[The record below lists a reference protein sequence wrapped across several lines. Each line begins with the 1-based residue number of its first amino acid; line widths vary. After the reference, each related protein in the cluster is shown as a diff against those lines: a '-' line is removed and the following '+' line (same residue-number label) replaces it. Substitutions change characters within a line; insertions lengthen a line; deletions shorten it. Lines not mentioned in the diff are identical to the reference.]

1 MTHVFGFHIWNQI
14 ELGKIAF
21 NDNTVF
27 VSADTFEIEVFG
39 KGGHGA
45 MPHLNVDPI
54 FIAANLIIS
63 AQSIIS
69 RKIQESLE
77 LLHLGKL
84 KLGQLI

>member
-1 MTHVFGFHIWNQI
+1 MTI
-14 ELGKIAF
+14 LS
-21 NDNTVF
+21 

-45 MPHLNVDPI
+45 MPHLNVDPV

-69 RKIQESLE
+69 RKKIQES
-77 LLHLGKL
+77 
-84 KLGQLI
+84 